1 MKKRMVEYEKPN
13 KHNGLS
19 MLDLFNHFILCYV
32 KINIED
38 IVYNEIHC
46 ERIKSLNVKWMKT
59 NIVLYWWICTSF

>member
-19 MLDLFNHFILCYV
+19 MLDLCNHFILCYV

-46 ERIKSLNVKWMKT
+46 EWIKSLNVKWMKT
-59 NIVLYWWICTSF
+59 NIVLY